1 MSEAVLQLGECTLW
15 SGFYSLCE
23 QLGFPPKRSVCWDEE
38 QRKMVRQAQM
48 WEGDCSISMLY
59 VRIDTV
65 QCVVSSGGAPYI
77 LYKSD
82 CL

>member
-1 MSEAVLQLGECTLW
+1 
-15 SGFYSLCE
+15 
-23 QLGFPPKRSVCWDEE
+23 
-38 QRKMVRQAQM
+38 MVRQTQM

-77 LYKSD
+77 LYKIGED